1 MAQSTSKQISSQSNL
16 KFMNE
21 YCTLMNKKLTLVEVI
36 QIVTLLNDFVENGY
50 SKELQTR
57 FQKVDELI
65 INIKD

>member
-1 MAQSTSKQISSQSNL
+1 MAQSTGKQISSQSNL
-16 KFMNE
+16 KFINE